1 MAADALHFTLFFICL
16 FLSGFF
22 SGSEVALIAIN
33 KAKVRTLLA
42 EGSKSAVALAKLKE
56 NTDHLLITI
65 LIGNNV
71 VNVSA
76 ATLATAIAIDYF
88 GDAGV
93 GIATGVVVILML
105 VIGEIGPKTYASK
118 RVDSFAL
125 FVARPILVLQ
135 KILTPVLWLNDIIRK
150 AHSHDDASYHQEVT
164 EEEIKEWIDV
174 GEETGAIEE
183 NEREMLFSV
192 FRFGDTTARV
202 VMTPRPDV
210 VMIDDT
216 KNLEETLDIFHETG
230 FSRIP
235 VYHTQKENIIGILN
249 VKDVFRAVHSGESET
264 EIPDIIHEAY
274 FVPESKKIDDLLKE
288 LQFKQTHIAII
299 LDEYGSFAGV
309 VTIEDILEEL
319 VGDILD
325 EFDTEEEE
333 VQKLGDGI
341 YMIDAQ
347 AWVEDVNEILE
358 SPLPLEPDC
367 YETVGGLVFTR
378 LGHIPHLGESFEIP
392 EISARLIVTQ
402 MRGRQ
407 ILKVKLIFRKQPG
420 GSESLTI

>member
-1 MAADALHFTLFFICL
+1 MAADALHFALFFVCL

-22 SGSEVALIAIN
+22 SGSEVALIAITR
-33 KAKVRTLLA
+33 AKVRTLLA
-42 EGSKSAVALAKLKE
+42 EGTKSAVALARLKE

-65 LIGNNV
+65 LIGNNI

-118 RVDSFAL
+118 RVDAFAL
-125 FVARPILVLQ
+125 LVARPILFLEKLLFPILWFYDRIRNVSTTDEDLQ
-135 KILTPVLWLNDIIRK
+135 LQ
-150 AHSHDDASYHQEVT
+150 HSVT

-174 GEETGAIEE
+174 GEESGAIEE
-183 NEREMLFSV
+183 NERAMLHSV
-192 FRFGDTTARV
+192 FRFGDTIARE

-210 VMIDDT
+210 VMISDSSSL
-216 KNLEETLDIFHETG
+216 NEALDLFHETG
-230 FSRIP
+230 FSRLP
-235 VYHTQKENIIGILN
+235 VYHGEGENIIGILN
-249 VKDVFRAVHSGESET
+249 VKDVFRAIHSGVPDVS
-264 EIPDIIHEAY
+264 IPDMIHEVY

-288 LQFKQTHIAII
+288 LQFKQSHLAII
-299 LDEYGSFAGV
+299 LDEYGVFSGV
-309 VTIEDILEEL
+309 VSIEDILEEL

-325 EFDTEEEE
+325 EFDIEEDEI
-333 VQKLGDGI
+333 QDMGNGTYL
-341 YMIDAQ
+341 IDAQ
-347 AWVEDVNEILE
+347 GWVEDINKAIPV
-358 SPLPLEPDC
+358 PLPLEPDN

-378 LGHIPHLGESFEIP
+378 LGRIPHIGESIVIP
-392 EISARLIVTQ
+392 EVNGRLTVTQ

-407 ILKVKLIFRKQPG
+407 ILKVKLTL
-420 GSESLTI
+420 ESLPEN

>member
-1 MAADALHFTLFFICL
+1 MAADALHFSLFFICL

-22 SGSEVALIAIN
+22 SGSEVALIAITR
-33 KAKVRTLLA
+33 AKVRTLLA
-42 EGSKSAVALAKLKE
+42 ENTKSAIALARLKE

-105 VIGEIGPKTYASK
+105 IIGEIGPKTYASK
-118 RVDSFAL
+118 KVDAFAL
-125 FVARPILVLQ
+125 FVSRPILLFEKFLFPLLWTYDRIRQVSTTDEDHQLQ
-135 KILTPVLWLNDIIRK
+135 
-150 AHSHDDASYHQEVT
+150 QGVT

-174 GEETGAIEE
+174 GEESGAIEE
-183 NEREMLFSV
+183 NEREMLHSV
-192 FRFGDTTARV
+192 FRFGDTVARE

-210 VMIDDT
+210 VLIEDSKSLD
-216 KNLEETLDIFHETG
+216 EALDIFHETG
-230 FSRIP
+230 FSRLP
-235 VYHTQKENIIGILN
+235 VYHDEVDNIIGILN
-249 VKDVFRAVHSGESET
+249 VKDIFRAIHSGVPNVV
-264 EIPDIIHEAY
+264 IPDLIHDVY

-288 LQFKQTHIAII
+288 LQFKQSHLAII
-299 LDEYGSFAGV
+299 LDEYGVFSGV
-309 VTIEDILEEL
+309 VSIEDILEEL

-325 EFDTEEEE
+325 EFDIEEDEI
-333 VQKLGDGI
+333 QSLGDGVYI
-341 YMIDAQ
+341 IDAQ
-347 AWVEDVNEILE
+347 AWVEDINKVFPV
-358 SPLPLEPDC
+358 PLPLEPDN

-378 LGHIPHLGESFEIP
+378 LGRIPHIGESITIP
-392 EISARLIVTQ
+392 EVNGRLTVTQ

-407 ILKVKLIFRKQPG
+407 ILKVKLILENAPQN
-420 GSESLTI
+420 

>member
-22 SGSEVALIAIN
+22 SGSEVALIAITR
-33 KAKVRTLLA
+33 AKVRTLLA
-42 EGSKSAVALAKLKE
+42 EGTKSAATLARLKE

-118 RVDSFAL
+118 HVEAFAL
-125 FVARPILVLQ
+125 FVSRPILLFEKFLFPLLWTYDRIRQVSTSDEDHQLQ
-135 KILTPVLWLNDIIRK
+135 
-150 AHSHDDASYHQEVT
+150 QGVT

-174 GEETGAIEE
+174 GEESGAIEE
-183 NEREMLFSV
+183 NEREMLHSV
-192 FRFGDTTARV
+192 FRFGDTVARE

-210 VMIDDT
+210 VLIEDSKSLD
-216 KNLEETLDIFHETG
+216 EALDIFHETG
-230 FSRIP
+230 FSRLP
-235 VYHTQKENIIGILN
+235 VYHDEVDNIIGILN
-249 VKDVFRAVHSGESET
+249 VKDIFRAIHSGVPDVV
-264 EIPDIIHEAY
+264 IPDIIHEVY
-274 FVPESKKIDDLLKE
+274 FVPESKKIDELLKE
-288 LQFKQTHIAII
+288 LQLKQSHLAII
-299 LDEYGSFAGV
+299 LDEYGVFSGV
-309 VTIEDILEEL
+309 VSIEDILEEL

-325 EFDTEEEE
+325 EFDIEEDEI
-333 VQKLGDGI
+333 QDMGNGTYL
-341 YMIDAQ
+341 IDAQ
-347 AWVEDVNEILE
+347 AWVEDINNSIPV
-358 SPLPLEPDC
+358 PLPLEPDN

-378 LGHIPHLGESFEIP
+378 LGRIPHIGESIIIP
-392 EISARLIVTQ
+392 EVNGRLTVTQ

-407 ILKVKLIFRKQPG
+407 ILKVKLTL
-420 GSESLTI
+420 ESVPEN

>member
-1 MAADALHFTLFFICL
+1 MAADALHFTLFFVCL
-16 FLSGFF
+16 FFSGFF
-22 SGSEVALIAIN
+22 SGSEVALIAITR
-33 KAKVRTLLA
+33 AKVRTLFA
-42 EGSKSAVALAKLKE
+42 EGTKSAMALAQLKE

-118 RVDSFAL
+118 RVDAFAL
-125 FVARPILVLQ
+125 FVARPILFLE
-135 KILTPVLWLNDIIRK
+135 KLLFPILWIYDRIRK
-150 AHSHDDASYHQEVT
+150 VSMTDEDLLLQHGVT

-174 GEETGAIEE
+174 GEESGVIEE
-183 NEREMLFSV
+183 NERVMLHSV
-192 FRFGDTTARV
+192 FRFGDTVARE

-210 VMIDDT
+210 VMIEDSTSLD
-216 KNLEETLDIFHETG
+216 EALDIFHETG
-230 FSRIP
+230 FSRLP
-235 VYHTQKENIIGILN
+235 VYHRDVENIIGILN
-249 VKDVFRAVHSGESET
+249 VKDVFRAIHSGVPDVS
-264 EIPDIIHEAY
+264 IPDMIHDVY

-288 LQFKQTHIAII
+288 LQFKQSHLAII
-299 LDEYGSFAGV
+299 LDEYGVFSGV
-309 VTIEDILEEL
+309 VSIEDILEEL

-325 EFDTEEEE
+325 EFDIEEDEI
-333 VQKLGDGI
+333 QDMGNGNYL
-341 YMIDAQ
+341 IDAQ
-347 AWVEDVNEILE
+347 AWVEDINNSVPI
-358 SPLPLEPDC
+358 PLPLEPDN

-378 LGHIPHLGESFEIP
+378 LGRIPHIGESIVIP
-392 EISARLIVTQ
+392 EVNGRLTVTQ

-407 ILKVKLIFRKQPG
+407 ILKVKLTL
-420 GSESLTI
+420 ESVQEN

>member
-1 MAADALHFTLFFICL
+1 MAADALHFSLFFICL

-22 SGSEVALIAIN
+22 SGSEVALIAITR
-33 KAKVRTLLA
+33 AKVRTLLA
-42 EGSKSAVALAKLKE
+42 ENTKSAMALARLKE

-118 RVDSFAL
+118 RIDSYAL
-125 FVARPILVLQ
+125 LVARPILFLEKLLFPILWFYDRIRNVSTTDEDLQ
-135 KILTPVLWLNDIIRK
+135 LQ
-150 AHSHDDASYHQEVT
+150 YGVT

-174 GEETGAIEE
+174 GEESGAIEE
-183 NEREMLFSV
+183 NERAMLHSV
-192 FRFGDTTARV
+192 FRFGDTVARE

-210 VMIDDT
+210 VMIEDST
-216 KNLEETLDIFHETG
+216 SLDEALDLFHETG
-230 FSRIP
+230 FSRLP
-235 VYHTQKENIIGILN
+235 VYHRDVDNIIGILN
-249 VKDVFRAVHSGESET
+249 IKDVFRAIHSGAPDVS
-264 EIPDIIHEAY
+264 IPDMIHEVY

-288 LQFKQTHIAII
+288 LQFKQSHLAII
-299 LDEYGSFAGV
+299 LDEYGVFSGV
-309 VTIEDILEEL
+309 VSIEDILEEL

-325 EFDTEEEE
+325 EFDIEEDEI
-333 VQKLGDGI
+333 QDMGNGTYL
-341 YMIDAQ
+341 IDAQ
-347 AWVEDVNEILE
+347 AWVEDINTTLPV
-358 SPLPLEPDC
+358 PLPLEPDN

-378 LGHIPHLGESFEIP
+378 LGRIPHVGESIVIP
-392 EISARLIVTQ
+392 EVNGRLTVTQ

-407 ILKVKLIFRKQPG
+407 ILKLKLVL
-420 GSESLTI
+420 ETIPAN

>member
-1 MAADALHFTLFFICL
+1 MAADALHFALFFVCL

-22 SGSEVALIAIN
+22 SGSEVALIAITR
-33 KAKVRTLLA
+33 AKVRTLLA
-42 EGSKSAVALAKLKE
+42 EGTKSAVALARLKE

-65 LIGNNV
+65 LIGNNI

-118 RVDSFAL
+118 RVDAFAL
-125 FVARPILVLQ
+125 LVARPILFLEKLLFPILWFYDRIRNVSTTDEDLQ
-135 KILTPVLWLNDIIRK
+135 LQ
-150 AHSHDDASYHQEVT
+150 HGVT

-174 GEETGAIEE
+174 GEESGAIEE
-183 NEREMLFSV
+183 NERAMLHSV
-192 FRFGDTTARV
+192 FRFGDTIARE

-210 VMIDDT
+210 VMISDST
-216 KNLEETLDIFHETG
+216 SLNEALDLFHETG
-230 FSRIP
+230 FSRLP
-235 VYHTQKENIIGILN
+235 VYHGEGENIIGILN
-249 VKDVFRAVHSGESET
+249 VKDVFRAIHSGVPDVS
-264 EIPDIIHEAY
+264 IPDMIHEVY

-288 LQFKQTHIAII
+288 LQFKQSHLAII
-299 LDEYGSFAGV
+299 LDEYGVFSGV
-309 VTIEDILEEL
+309 VSIEDILEEL

-325 EFDTEEEE
+325 EFDIEEDEI
-333 VQKLGDGI
+333 QDMGNGTYL
-341 YMIDAQ
+341 IDAQ
-347 AWVEDVNEILE
+347 GWVEDINKAIPV
-358 SPLPLEPDC
+358 PLPLAPDN

-378 LGHIPHLGESFEIP
+378 LGRIPHIGESIIIP
-392 EISARLIVTQ
+392 EVNGRLTVTQ

-407 ILKVKLIFRKQPG
+407 ILKVKLTL
-420 GSESLTI
+420 ESLPEN